1 MADRSRRSKIKYI
14 QLAVLA
20 IVAWFAVRPCAAQE
34 QKTTMSFFV
43 TSQGSGNGA
52 NLGGLAGADAL
63 CQKLAA
69 AAGASNRTWRA
80 YLSAS
85 AEDGKPAV
93 NARDRIGKGP
103 WYNAK
108 GVKIADN
115 LADLHADKNNIKKET
130 ALDEKGDPVNGH
142 GDKPNKHDILT
153 GSQYDGTVYPA
164 GEDMTCRNWT
174 AGNSTKL
181 PGKAQLGHHDR
192 HGLTPES
199 GLSWNSAHT
208 SRGCGQE
215 DLISSG
221 GAGLLYCFAAQ

>member
-1 MADRSRRSKIKYI
+1 MKYI

-34 QKTTMSFFV
+34 QKPSMSFFV
-43 TSQGSGNGA
+43 TSQGPGNGA

-69 AAGASNRTWRA
+69 AASAGNRTWRA
-80 YLSAS
+80 YLSAGP
-85 AEDGKPAV
+85 EDGKPAV
-93 NARDRIGKGP
+93 NARDRIGAGP
-103 WYNAK
+103 WHNAK

-115 LADLHADKNNIKKET
+115 VADLHSDKNNLKKET
-130 ALDEKGDPVNGH
+130 ALDEKGNPVNGS

-153 GSQYDGTVYPA
+153 GSQLDGTAYPA

-174 AGNSTKL
+174 AGNSTNF
-181 PGKAQLGHHDR
+181 PGKAQVGHHDR
-192 HGLTPES
+192 
-199 GLSWNSAHT
+199 LSLSPGVSPWNSAHS

-215 DLISSG
+215 DLVSSG
-221 GAGLLYCFAAQ
+221 GGGLLYCFAVK

>member
-1 MADRSRRSKIKYI
+1 MSNVQLTGAFAMLVLFGMAPE
-14 QLAVLA
+14 AV
-20 IVAWFAVRPCAAQE
+20 QG
-34 QKTTMSFFV
+34 QNTSMSFFI
-43 TSQGSGNGA
+43 TSQGPGNGA

-69 AAGASNRTWRA
+69 TAGAGDKTWRA
-80 YLSAS
+80 YLSAQS
-85 AEDGKPAV
+85 MDGKPAV
-93 NARDRIGKGP
+93 NARERIGKGP
-103 WYNAK
+103 WHNAK

-115 LADLHADKNNIKKET
+115 VADLHSDKINVNKET
-130 ALDEKGDPVNGH
+130 ALDEKGKPVNAG

-153 GSQYDGTVYPA
+153 GSQLDGTAYPP

-174 AGNSTKL
+174 AGNATKL

-192 HGLTPES
+192 MSFSKPGSP
-199 GLSWNSAHT
+199 WNSAHA

-221 GAGLLYCFAAQ
+221 GDGLLYCFAEK

>member
-1 MADRSRRSKIKYI
+1 MKCIYSLALA
-14 QLAVLA
+14 LAVS
-20 IVAWFAVRPCAAQE
+20 FAARPAAAQE
-34 QKTTMSFFV
+34 QKPTMSFFV
-43 TSQGSGNGA
+43 TSKGTGNGA
-52 NLGGLAGADAL
+52 DLGGLAGADAL

-69 AAGASNRTWRA
+69 SAGAGNRTWRA
-80 YLSAS
+80 YLSTQ

-103 WYNAK
+103 WHNAK

-115 LADLHADKNNIKKET
+115 VDGLHSEKSNINKET
-130 ALDEKGDPVNGH
+130 ALDEKGNTVNAG

-153 GSQYDGTVYPA
+153 GSKVDGTAYPP

-174 AGNSTKL
+174 AGNATKF

-192 HGLTPES
+192 MSFSTPGS
-199 GLSWNSAHT
+199 PWNSAHA

-221 GAGLLYCFAAQ
+221 GDGLLYCFAEK

>member
-1 MADRSRRSKIKYI
+1 MRKI
-14 QLAVLA
+14 QLDVALVILA
-20 IVAWFAVRPCAAQE
+20 LFGMVPSAAQG
-34 QKTTMSFFV
+34 QNTSMSFFI
-43 TSQGSGNGA
+43 TSQGPGNGA

-69 AAGASNRTWRA
+69 TAGAGNRTWHA
-80 YLSAS
+80 YLSTS
-85 AEDGKPAV
+85 AEEGKPVV

-130 ALDEKGDPVNGH
+130 ALDEKGDPVNGS

-153 GSQYDGTVYPA
+153 GSQLDGTAYPP

-174 AGNSTKL
+174 AGNATKF

-192 HGLTPES
+192 QSFSEGGSP
-199 GLSWNSAHT
+199 WNSAHA

-215 DLISSG
+215 DLKSSG
-221 GAGLLYCFAAQ
+221 GDGLLYCFAAQ

>member
-1 MADRSRRSKIKYI
+1 MRKIR
-14 QLAVLA
+14 LA
-20 IVAWFAVRPCAAQE
+20 IAVTLVALFGMAPSAAQA
-34 QKTTMSFFV
+34 QNTSMSFFV

-52 NLGGLAGADAL
+52 NLGGMAGADAL

-69 AAGASNRTWRA
+69 AAGAGNRTWRA

-115 LADLHADKNNIKKET
+115 LADLHADENNISEKNHIRKET
-130 ALDEKGDPVNGH
+130 ALDEKGNPVNAG
-142 GDKPNKHDILT
+142 GDTPNKHDILT
-153 GSQYDGTVYPA
+153 GSQLDGTAYPP

-192 HGLTPES
+192 MSFSKPGSP
-199 GLSWNSAHT
+199 WNSAHV

-221 GAGLLYCFAAQ
+221 GDGLLYCFAP

>member
-1 MADRSRRSKIKYI
+1 MRKI
-14 QLAVLA
+14 QLDVAVVILA
-20 IVAWFAVRPCAAQE
+20 LFGMVPSAAQG
-34 QKTTMSFFV
+34 QNTPMSFFV
-43 TSQGSGNGA
+43 TSQGPGNGA

-69 AAGASNRTWRA
+69 TAGAGNRTWHA
-80 YLSAS
+80 YLSTS
-85 AEDGKPAV
+85 AEEGKPVV

-130 ALDEKGDPVNGH
+130 ALDEKGDPVNGS

-153 GSQYDGTVYPA
+153 GSQLDGTAYPP

-174 AGNSTKL
+174 AGNATKF

-192 HGLTPES
+192 QSFSEGGSP
-199 GLSWNSAHT
+199 WNSAHA

-215 DLISSG
+215 DLKSSG
-221 GAGLLYCFAAQ
+221 GDGLLYCFAAQ

>member
-1 MADRSRRSKIKYI
+1 MKKII
-14 QLAVLA
+14 LAFAPIFA
-20 IVAWFAVRPCAAQE
+20 ISFAVSAGFAQE
-34 QKTTMSFFV
+34 QKPQMSFFV
-43 TSQGSGNGA
+43 TSVGTGQGA
-52 NLGGLAGADAL
+52 NLSGLAGADAH

-69 AAGASNRTWRA
+69 AAGAGNRTWRA
-80 YLSAS
+80 YLSTS
-85 AEDGKPAV
+85 AADGKPAV

-108 GVKIADN
+108 GVKIAEN
-115 LADLHADKNNIKKET
+115 LADLHADQNNISDKNHIRQET
-130 ALDEKGDPVNGH
+130 ALDEKGDRVNGH

-153 GSQYDGTVYPA
+153 GSQYDGTAYPS
-164 GEDMTCRNWT
+164 GEDMTCSNWT

-192 HGLTPES
+192 HGLTPTS
-199 GLSWNSAHT
+199 GLSWNSAHA

-221 GAGLLYCFAAQ
+221 GDGLLYCFAEK